1 MDDGLYKVEF
11 QTPMGFGAG
20 VVFLQS
26 GKLRGG
32 DAALF
37 YVGTFVQN
45 GNEFLAEVVTDR
57 HTQYPGL
64 VSVFGKDR
72 VHITLKGQS
81 SGNTGMMQ
89 GTAVEAPGVRFT
101 AKLSRIAD

>member
-11 QTPMGFGAG
+11 QTPMGFGSG
-20 VVFLQS
+20 VVFLQG

-32 DAALF
+32 DAGLF
-37 YVGTFVQN
+37 YIGTFGQN
-45 GNEFLAEVVTDR
+45 GTEFTADVVTDR

-64 VSVFGKDR
+64 LSVFGKDR
-72 VHITLKGQS
+72 VHIKLKGQS
-81 SGNTGMMQ
+81 SGNTGQVQ
-89 GTAVEAPGVRFT
+89 GTAVEAPGVTFT